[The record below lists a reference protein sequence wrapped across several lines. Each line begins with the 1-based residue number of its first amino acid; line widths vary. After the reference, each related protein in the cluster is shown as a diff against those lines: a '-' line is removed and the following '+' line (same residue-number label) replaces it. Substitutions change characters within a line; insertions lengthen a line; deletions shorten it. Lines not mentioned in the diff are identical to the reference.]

1 MRARLL
7 VLGALA
13 ALVGPGCLGAVPL
26 KPRAYDE
33 AVRVESL
40 DVDFQADGSGL
51 LDVGLQVKNPASD
64 PATLTSVD
72 FELWVDGRRVATG
85 QQHVD
90 AALAP
95 QGEVSVRVLFPLSAE
110 RVVPVTGAVPV
121 RLRGGVVLRFGG
133 TERRASFR
141 AQGSRKLTH
150 VPPLEGMAE

>member
-13 ALVGPGCLGAVPL
+13 ALGGPGCLGAVPL

-64 PATLTSVD
+64 AATLTSVD

-90 AALAP
+90 AALPP
-95 QGEVSVRVLFPLSAE
+95 QAEVPLRVLFPLSAE
-110 RVVPVTGAVPV
+110 RVVPVTAPLPV

-141 AQGSRKLTH
+141 VQGSRKLTH

>member
-7 VLGALA
+7 VLGAWA

-51 LDVGLQVKNPASD
+51 LDVGLQVRNPASD
-64 PATLTSVD
+64 PATLTAVD

-85 QQHVD
+85 QQQVD
-90 AALAP
+90 AALPP
-95 QGEVSVRVLFPLSAE
+95 QGEVPLRVLFPLAAE
-110 RVVPVTGAVPV
+110 RVAPVTGAVPV